1 MYRVTPQLLLASS
14 RVPPILRLEPSSS
27 LSTSSAV
34 MSEETS
40 KPFYK
45 RWFGGK
51 KKAVA
56 EESEPDE
63 FEQLEELEKEYQEEM
78 RRKELR
84 RKRNKSGLSASDR
97 RMLNGEP
104 PLMGLQYPMYKYH
117 FTQAFRKKMF
127 GLYGQASGV
136 RPEECWPDSET
147 IRQYREYEK
156 VFYDGKTFEEIV
168 AEERQKN
175 DDARKYRVD
184 REARVT
190 ANLERMERQMKQ
202 MEDKNKAKLERI
214 AKEQEK
220 RTKILQDL
228 RQEYGYD
235 IDPLLPQ
242 FAERLAEK
250 EKEYTLIQRQERKA
264 MKAEQRVKFS
274 EENAEAASKKAEG
287 AGKDDKK
294 VGK

>member
-1 MYRVTPQLLLASS
+1 MG
-14 RVPPILRLEPSSS
+14 
-27 LSTSSAV
+27 STSSAA

-51 KKAVA
+51 KKA
-56 EESEPDE
+56 ELEGPEPDE
-63 FEQLEELEKEYQEEM
+63 FGQLEKLELEYQEEM

-104 PLMGLQYPMYKYH
+104 PLNGLQYPMARYH
-117 FTQAFRKKMF
+117 FTQEFRKKMF
-127 GLYGQASGV
+127 GLYGEASGV
-136 RPEECWPDSET
+136 RPEACWPDSET

-156 VFYDGKTFEEIV
+156 VFYDRKTFEEIV

-228 RQEYGYD
+228 RQECGYD

>member
-1 MYRVTPQLLLASS
+1 MG
-14 RVPPILRLEPSSS
+14 
-27 LSTSSAV
+27 STSSAA

-51 KKAVA
+51 KKA
-56 EESEPDE
+56 ELEGPEPDE
-63 FEQLEELEKEYQEEM
+63 FGQLEKLELEYQEEM

-104 PLMGLQYPMYKYH
+104 PLNGLQYPMARYH
-117 FTQAFRKKMF
+117 FTQEFRKKMF
-127 GLYGQASGV
+127 GLYGEASGV
-136 RPEECWPDSET
+136 RPEACWPDSET

-168 AEERQKN
+168 AEERKKV
-175 DDARKYRVD
+175 DDALKYKID

-190 ANLERMERQMKQ
+190 ANLERMDRQLVQ
-202 MEDKNKAKLERI
+202 MEEKKKAKLERVGE
-214 AKEQEK
+214 EQEK
-220 RTKILQDL
+220 RRKILQDL

-235 IDPLLPQ
+235 IDPNLPQ

-250 EKEYTLIQRQERKA
+250 EKEYSKLAREEKKAKKAQRKA
-264 MKAEQRVKFS
+264 KFS
-274 EENAEAASKKAEG
+274 DEAEG
-287 AGKDDKK
+287 ASEQTTATADEDGKK
-294 VGK
+294 

>member
-1 MYRVTPQLLLASS
+1 MPQLFLASS

-27 LSTSSAV
+27 LSTSSSM
-34 MSEETS
+34 MSEENK

-51 KKAVA
+51 KKVEM

-63 FEQLEELEKEYQEEM
+63 LGQLEKLEMEYQEEV

-97 RMLNGEP
+97 RMLHGEP
-104 PLMGLQYPMYKYH
+104 PLQGLQYPMSGYH
-117 FTQAFRKKMF
+117 YTQAFRKKMF
-127 GLYGQASGV
+127 GLYGEASGV
-136 RPEECWPDSET
+136 SPETCWPDSET

-168 AEERQKN
+168 AEERKKV
-175 DDARKYRVD
+175 DDALKHRVD

-190 ANLERMERQMKQ
+190 ANLERMDKQLKQ
-202 MEDKNKAKLERI
+202 MEANKKAKLERI
-214 AKEQEK
+214 AQEQEK
-220 RTKILQDL
+220 RRKILQDL

-235 IDPLLPQ
+235 IDPTQPQ
-242 FAERLAEK
+242 FAQRLEEK
-250 EKEYTLIQRQERKA
+250 EKEYNKMLKEERKA
-264 MKAEQRVKFS
+264 
-274 EENAEAASKKAEG
+274 KKAERRAKFAEEADAARESDEPKG
-287 AGKDDKK
+287 EDEKN
-294 VGK
+294 